1 MAENY
6 TQRQVDRTA
15 RLDLKTNQHF
25 KAQLEEAAALSG
37 VNLTAFILSAA
48 AEKVRE
54 VSHRSFCEQS
64 TLVLVSCVKV
74 LQKNAPTKRLS
85 MIKICA
91 SLAFVNFCAG
101 IITNILVTNFKLFK

>member
-1 MAENY
+1 MNTPCQEK
-6 TQRQVDRTA
+6 VDLPA

-54 VSHRSFCEQS
+54 VKEFHSH
-64 TLVLVSCVKV
+64 TLLSSS
-74 LQKNAPTKRLS
+74 AWERLS
-85 MIKICA
+85 DILESPRKEVTPSMRALFSQEQLQYGK
-91 SLAFVNFCAG
+91 SL
-101 IITNILVTNFKLFK
+101 

>member
-54 VSHRSFCEQS
+54 VKELHSHTLLSSSSWNRLNDILESPRKEVTPAMRALFSQEKLEYGQS
-64 TLVLVSCVKV
+64 
-74 LQKNAPTKRLS
+74 
-85 MIKICA
+85 I
-91 SLAFVNFCAG
+91 
-101 IITNILVTNFKLFK
+101 